1 MKWIVAVRRDTG
13 KYFQV
18 RTYTRV
24 CSRHSKPSDYLPS
37 LPGHKRTLKPA
48 EIQSV
53 FPWKKE
59 PTKRSP
65 IKGKKARETTNAN
78 ADVPTCDSPRC
89 EIFVELQVTPF
100 LSSITANLEST
111 TIDQSVGDLQ
121 STIRDIQIENER
133 LRKEIHQ
140 VTTLNE
146 NLKVEASNFQLTHQ
160 ISVLYSYKQKY
171 SQ

>member
-1 MKWIVAVRRDTG
+1 MKWIVVVRRDTG

-24 CSRHSKPSDYLPS
+24 CSRHSKPSPDYLPS
-37 LPGHKRTLKPA
+37 LAGHKRTLKPA
-48 EIQSV
+48 ELQSV

-65 IKGKKARETTNAN
+65 IKREKATETTNAN
-78 ADVPTCDSPRC
+78 ADVPTCDSTRC
-89 EIFVELQVTPF
+89 EIFVGVQVTPF

-111 TIDQSVGDLQ
+111 TVDQSVGDLQ
-121 STIRDIQIENER
+121 STIRDIQIENEQ

-140 VTTLNE
+140 VTT
-146 NLKVEASNFQLTHQ
+146 
-160 ISVLYSYKQKY
+160 
-171 SQ
+171 

>member
-18 RTYTRV
+18 RTNTRV
-24 CSRHSKPSDYLPS
+24 CSRHAKPSDYLPS
-37 LPGHKRTLKPA
+37 LAGHKRTLKSA

-65 IKGKKARETTNAN
+65 IKRKKATETTNAN
-78 ADVPTCDSPRC
+78 ADVLTCDSTRC

-111 TIDQSVGDLQ
+111 TVDQSVGDLQ
-121 STIRDIQIENER
+121 STIRDINIENEQ

-146 NLKVEASNFQLTHQ
+146 SFQLPIDTSNQ
-160 ISVLYSYKQKY
+160 RTI
-171 SQ
+171 

>member
-1 MKWIVAVRRDTG
+1 MKWIVDVRRDTG

-18 RTYTRV
+18 RTNTRV

-37 LPGHKRTLKPA
+37 LAGHKRTLKPA

-65 IKGKKARETTNAN
+65 IKRKKATETTNAN
-78 ADVPTCDSPRC
+78 ADVPTCDSTRC
-89 EIFVELQVTPF
+89 EIF
-100 LSSITANLEST
+100 N
-111 TIDQSVGDLQ
+111 
-121 STIRDIQIENER
+121 IENEQ

-160 ISVLYSYKQKY
+160 ISVLYSYRQK
-171 SQ
+171 